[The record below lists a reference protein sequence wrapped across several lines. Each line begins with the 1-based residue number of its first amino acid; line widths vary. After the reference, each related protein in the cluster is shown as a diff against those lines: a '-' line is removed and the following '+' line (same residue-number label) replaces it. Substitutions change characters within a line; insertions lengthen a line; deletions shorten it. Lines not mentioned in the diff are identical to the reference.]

1 MAGPLSIS
9 ALHHVVNTN
18 NLEQVTKVSP
28 SRFDAALEK
37 AKQVNMPKVQE
48 TTNIQPTVNNKISDI
63 ISSIENGTKRI
74 DALIKSSLSNK
85 NMSNSELL
93 SMQAQIYKYSQEL
106 DLCSKVVDKA
116 TNGLRDVLKTQV

>member
-9 ALHHVVNTN
+9 ALHHAVNTN
-18 NLEQVTKVSP
+18 NIEQITKTSP

-37 AKQVNMPKVQE
+37 AKEINTNKVQE
-48 TTNIQPTVNNKISDI
+48 TTNIQPVTTSKLTDI
-63 ISSIENGTKRI
+63 ISSIENGTKKV
-74 DALIKSSLSNK
+74 DAIIKSSLSNK
-85 NMSNSELL
+85 NMSNAELL
-93 SMQAQIYKYSQEL
+93 QMQAVIYKYSQEL